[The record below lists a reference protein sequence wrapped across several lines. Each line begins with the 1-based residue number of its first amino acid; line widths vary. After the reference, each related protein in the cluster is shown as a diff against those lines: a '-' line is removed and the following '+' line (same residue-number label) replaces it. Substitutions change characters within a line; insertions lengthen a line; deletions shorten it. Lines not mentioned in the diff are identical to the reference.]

1 MTVNRLDSLDRSLL
15 RPGRLEEHIMLSLPD
30 LKQRRKYLCRLF
42 GDTVKRELL
51 DLLAASCSNRFEI
64 SVAQS
69 FFFCYYELHDFRS
82 YAELKELHQSAEF
95 SFLKNT
101 WTKDEGVRHIKTEYI
116 NNWIE
121 QKITPAAS

>member
-64 SVAQS
+64 SVAKS
-69 FFFCYYELHDFRS
+69 FFFVIMNCVILDRM
-82 YAELKELHQSAEF
+82 Q
-95 SFLKNT
+95 N
-101 WTKDEGVRHIKTEYI
+101 
-116 NNWIE
+116 
-121 QKITPAAS
+121 